1 MRAKEFINEAVKNI
15 VKNGIKLPKEHE
27 ASLPGTHRVAGTAD
41 RLYDLN
47 RVMQFVAI
55 SDGINF
61 PPIPQQSWAGR
72 NNTAHPYTKLEAEML
87 KHAYRMANV
96 DWEDALCPNPNNES
110 QELNDTNRNSP
121 IKSFKGYK
129 RK

>member
-1 MRAKEFINEAVKNI
+1 MRAREFINEAVTNI

-27 ASLPGTHRVAGTAD
+27 ASLPGTHRLAGTAD

-55 SDGINF
+55 ADGINF

-72 NNTAHPYTKLEAEML
+72 NNTAHPYTKIEAEML

-96 DWEDALCPNPNNES
+96 DWEDALRPNPNNES
-110 QELNDTNRNSP
+110 QELKDTNKSSP
-121 IKSFKGYK
+121 IKSFKGYN